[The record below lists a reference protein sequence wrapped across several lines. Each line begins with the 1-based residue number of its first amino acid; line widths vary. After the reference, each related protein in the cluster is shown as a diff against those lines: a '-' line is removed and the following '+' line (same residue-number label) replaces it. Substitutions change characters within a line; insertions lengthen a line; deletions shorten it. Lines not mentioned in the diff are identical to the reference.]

1 MKNDNNEINF
11 YTQDEIKKLIKER
24 NVERLVFINDG
35 VDEVIGRFRDL
46 PDIIVDLNRKFGSKN
61 LKIYNFVEPEDEPII
76 TTLGMFLN
84 KISPEDREQI
94 IDRLNKLQQNEEEI
108 KDYKVIDIE
117 DLLKCSRFYEE
128 ER

>member
-11 YTQDEIKKLIKER
+11 YTPDEIKKVIKNR
-24 NVERLVFINDG
+24 YNERLVFINDG
-35 VDEVIGRFRDL
+35 TDEVIGRFVDL
-46 PDIIVDLNRKFGSKN
+46 PDIIVDLNRKFGSKD

-76 TTLGMFLN
+76 TTYGMFLN

-94 IDRLNKLQQNEEEI
+94 IDRLNKLQQCEEEI

-117 DLLKCSRFYEE
+117 DLIKCFRIFEE

>member
-11 YTQDEIKKLIKER
+11 YTPDEIKKVIKNR
-24 NVERLVFINDG
+24 YNERLVFINDG
-35 VDEVIGRFRDL
+35 TDEVIGRFIDL
-46 PDIIVDLNRKFGSKN
+46 PDIIVDLNRKFGSKD

-76 TTLGMFLN
+76 TTYGMFLN

-94 IDRLNKLQQNEEEI
+94 IDRLNKLQQCKEEI
-108 KDYKVIDIE
+108 NDYKVIDIE
-117 DLLKCSRFYEE
+117 DLLKCSRFYNE